1 MRTREVRTPVAA
13 EVAKAWE
20 IVSAHLRPTPLDV
33 NAMPALKL
41 ESAQPVGSFKVRGA
55 LTAMSLAPADVDIVT
70 ASAGNHGL
78 GVAYAAR
85 LLDRRAT
92 VVVPGNASPAKVS
105 ALRGYGVEL
114 VEVGT
119 SYDEAEEHA
128 LRLAEAG
135 AYFLSPYN
143 DPDVIAGQGTIGHEL
158 AAQTAGPLT
167 VVCAVGGGGLAAGLA
182 LWASTRDDVRVV
194 GVEAAVSTALS
205 ASVRAG
211 GDVEVS
217 VGDSIADGILGNL
230 ERGSVTV
237 GIIAEHVDSLVTV
250 TEDEL
255 HAAIRYLVAQRGVV
269 AEGAGAAAVAAL
281 LAGKVDVT
289 GQAVAV
295 VSGRNIA
302 LPTLAKILA

>member
-1 MRTREVRTPVAA
+1 
-13 EVAKAWE
+13 
-20 IVSAHLRPTPLDV
+20 
-33 NAMPALKL
+33 
-41 ESAQPVGSFKVRGA
+41 VRGA
-55 LTAMSLAPADVDIVT
+55 LTALSLVPAGVDVVT

-85 LLDRRAT
+85 LLGRHAT

-128 LRLAEAG
+128 LRLAEQG
-135 AYFLSPYN
+135 AHFLSPYN

-158 AAQTAGPLT
+158 ATQTDGPLT

-182 LWASTRDDVRVV
+182 LWASTRADVRVV

-211 GDVEVS
+211 GDVEVE

-255 HAAIRYLVAQRGVV
+255 RTAIRYLVAQRGVV

-281 LAGKVDVT
+281 LAGKVEVT